1 MPDEPRVHVD
11 DSHGAPGVTL
21 SAGRLAASFL
31 PSVGMLGV
39 SLRRDG
45 LEYVALPDG
54 VAGFRSGHT
63 TGIPLLHPW
72 ANRLAKG
79 EYRVERAR
87 VDLAGL
93 DVHRDGK
100 GLPMHGTMV
109 GPLRWSVVRAGPT
122 GRRAV
127 LSTTFD
133 HGRDDT
139 ARFRAFPFPHR
150 LTITA
155 SLGAD
160 ALEITTTVEP
170 TGRRA
175 VPISFGFHPYFTLP
189 GVARRDWSVELPS
202 CTQIDLDDRGIP
214 TGQTS
219 QVRGGDV
226 ALEGRTFDDHYRLHR
241 ERRLAISGG
250 GRRLEVRIGRG
261 YEFTQ
266 VYAPPRH
273 AFTALEPMTAATN
286 ALVTGDHPTVS
297 PGDRYRATFTVLP
310 S

>member
-1 MPDEPRVHVD
+1 MTERPRVHVD
-11 DSHGAPGVTL
+11 VSHHEAAVTL
-21 SAGRLAASFL
+21 TAGGLSARFL

-72 ANRLAKG
+72 ANRLADE
-79 EYRVERAR
+79 EYRVGRTR

-93 DVHRDGK
+93 DVHRDGN

-109 GPLRWSVVRAGPT
+109 GPLRWSVVRAGQT

-127 LSTTFD
+127 LGARFD
-133 HGRDDT
+133 YGPDDT
-139 ARFRAFPFPHR
+139 ARFHAFPFPHR
-150 LTITA
+150 VTITA
-155 SLGAD
+155 ALGPD
-160 ALEITTTVEP
+160 ALEIATTVEP

-189 GVARRDWSVELPS
+189 GVPRRDWSVELPS
-202 CTQIDLDDRGIP
+202 CTQIELDDRGIP
-214 TGQTS
+214 TGQMS
-219 QVRGGDV
+219 QVHGGDIG
-226 ALEGRTFDDHYRLHR
+226 LERRTFDDHYRLLR

-250 GRRLEVRIGRG
+250 GRRLEVHIGRG

-273 AFTALEPMTAATN
+273 TFTALEPMTAATN
-286 ALVTGDHPTVS
+286 ALVAGEHPAVS